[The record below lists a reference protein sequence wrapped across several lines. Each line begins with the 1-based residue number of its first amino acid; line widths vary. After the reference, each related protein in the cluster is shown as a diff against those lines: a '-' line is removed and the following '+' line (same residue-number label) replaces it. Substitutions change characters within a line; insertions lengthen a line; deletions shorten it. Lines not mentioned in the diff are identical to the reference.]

1 MAAPLLGHA
10 LDGMWE
16 TPPLALFVAL
26 LIVQYSVAAYGSAP
40 AAVAGGLL
48 AFGGTALGDEWAAG
62 EDAELGVMAALA
74 AGPWLAGWF
83 ARPLRR
89 EAEELAELAAELER
103 RHEATA
109 RLAVAEERARLARE
123 LNDAVAHSVSA
134 MVIQGAAAEAVLPS
148 SPAEARRSLRMVQT
162 LGRESVA
169 ELRRMLRILR
179 TGDDARPAPG
189 SPPIP
194 RARPRAPLPP
204 RFDALLA
211 LACFALAEWVVA
223 TQFIWDRSR
232 LTAAA
237 LMALAT
243 LPLAVRRRFPVA
255 VLLTSAGAVGVHQHL
270 LDPVAMPAS
279 AAIPILIGL
288 YTVGVHA
295 PPVLAAASAAVT
307 VVLAA
312 VVNAAYWGEGIGW
325 FLFLFTLTGG
335 SFVLSG
341 YAVRL
346 HRRNAE
352 QLYTLT
358 ERLRREAD
366 ALARLAVVDE
376 RTRMA
381 RDLHDTIAHGV
392 SVMVLQAGAAEQVM
406 TSAPEQAR
414 QAAHAVQ
421 DVGRSVLE
429 ELGQLL
435 GVLHT
440 DEDDSPRAPQPSL
453 SELDALVERVRQA
466 GLPVELRVDGEPG
479 GLSPGVDASAYRVI
493 QEALTN
499 VLKHAGHVPTA
510 VTVSWAPTSLAL
522 EILSEG
528 AVGSPGED
536 GHGLVGMRERVE
548 LYGGR
553 LDVGPES
560 GGFAV
565 RARIPLG
572 DGDA

>member
-1 MAAPLLGHA
+1 
-10 LDGMWE
+10 
-16 TPPLALFVAL
+16 
-26 LIVQYSVAAYGSAP
+26 
-40 AAVAGGLL
+40 
-48 AFGGTALGDEWAAG
+48 
-62 EDAELGVMAALA
+62 
-74 AGPWLAGWF
+74 
-83 ARPLRR
+83 
-89 EAEELAELAAELER
+89 
-103 RHEATA
+103 
-109 RLAVAEERARLARE
+109 
-123 LNDAVAHSVSA
+123 
-134 MVIQGAAAEAVLPS
+134 MVIQGAAAEAVLPD
-148 SPAEARRSLRMVQT
+148 SPAEASRSLRMVQA
-162 LGRESVA
+162 LGRESVT

-179 TGDDARPAPG
+179 TAGDEARPAP
-189 SPPIP
+189 SPRPV
-194 RARPRAPLPP
+194 ARPRRLSP
-204 RFDALLA
+204 RLDVALA
-211 LACFALAEWVVA
+211 LACFTLAEWVVL

-255 VLLTSAGAVGVHQHL
+255 VLLTSAGAVALHQSL

-279 AAIPILIGL
+279 ATIPVLIGL

-295 PPVLAAASAAVT
+295 APARAVAAAVVT

-312 VVNAAYWGEGIGW
+312 VVNAAYWDEGLGW
-325 FLFLFTLTGG
+325 FLFAYTLIGS

-341 YAVRL
+341 YSVRR

-358 ERLRREAD
+358 ERLRREGD

-376 RTRMA
+376 RTSMA
-381 RDLHDTIAHGV
+381 RELHDTIAHGV

-406 TSAPEQAR
+406 TSSPDQAR
-414 QAAHAVQ
+414 EAAHAVQ

-429 ELGQLL
+429 ELGRLL

-453 SELDALVERVRQA
+453 SELDALVERVRRA
-466 GLPVELRVDGEPG
+466 GLPVVLQVDGEPA

-510 VTVSWAPTSLAL
+510 VTVSWAPSSLAL
-522 EILSEG
+522 EVLSEG
-528 AVGSPGED
+528 SAGRPDVD

-553 LDVGPES
+553 LDAGPEA

-565 RARIPLG
+565 RALIPLG
-572 DGDA
+572 DA